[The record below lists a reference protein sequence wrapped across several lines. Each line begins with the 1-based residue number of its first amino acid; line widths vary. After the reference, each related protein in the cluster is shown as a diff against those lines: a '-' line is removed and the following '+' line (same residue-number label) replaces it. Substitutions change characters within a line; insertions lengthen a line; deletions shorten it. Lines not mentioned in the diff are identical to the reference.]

1 MGCFLDGLCFKSVN
15 FLLIYCLLLL
25 ICCLL
30 LLICCLLLLVYYLV
44 MLLNKLAVEKG
55 MKPKL
60 PPIFKSIS
68 IFIYTVIFI
77 VTLHWSLH
85 NLYNNVCIDTS
96 YYGLIKHMFTMGS
109 PFCHFINYFQY
120 EISKNYVT
128 LWVAAGVATVT
139 YITNKILS

>member
-1 MGCFLDGLCFKSVN
+1 
-15 FLLIYCLLLL
+15 
-25 ICCLL
+25 
-30 LLICCLLLLVYYLV
+30 
-44 MLLNKLAVEKG
+44 MLLNKLAVEG

-85 NLYNNVCIDTS
+85 ILYNNVCIDTS

>member
-1 MGCFLDGLCFKSVN
+1 MGWNRMDYVLKLIN

-44 MLLNKLAVEKG
+44 MLLNKLAVG
-55 MKPKL
+55 QSMKPKL

-109 PFCHFINYFQY
+109 PFSFLLITFNMKYQ
-120 EISKNYVT
+120 NYVT

-139 YITNKILS
+139 YITNRILS